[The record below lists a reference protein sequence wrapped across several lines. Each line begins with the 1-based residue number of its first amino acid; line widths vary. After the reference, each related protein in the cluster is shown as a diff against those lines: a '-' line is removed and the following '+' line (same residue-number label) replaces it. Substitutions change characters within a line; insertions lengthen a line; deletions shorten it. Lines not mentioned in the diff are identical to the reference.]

1 MFDSRE
7 RIETILKILEKEI
20 DFENFVQQG
29 VILDHF
35 PLHKNNQETFIKE
48 FDNVK
53 FKLMRRFI
61 SGDFYSYFGTINFM
75 KSYYGEKYALEF
87 AFLIHY

>member
-7 RIETILKILEKEI
+7 RIETILLILEQEI
-20 DFENFVQQG
+20 DFEYYKQQG

-35 PLHKNNQETFIKE
+35 PLHKRTQQNFLDE
-48 FDNVK
+48 FKVMK
-53 FKLMRRFI
+53 TKLIYRFVF
-61 SGDFYSYFGTINFM
+61 GNFYKNFGPINYM

-87 AFLIHY
+87 AFLMHY